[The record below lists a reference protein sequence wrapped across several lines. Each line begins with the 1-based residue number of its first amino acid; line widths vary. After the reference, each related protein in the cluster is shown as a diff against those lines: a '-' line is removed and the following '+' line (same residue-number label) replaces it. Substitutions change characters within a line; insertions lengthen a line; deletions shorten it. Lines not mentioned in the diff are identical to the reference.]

1 MSGGKSSRDKGAKYE
16 RKIAG
21 YLSDRLGVPVERRL
35 EQWRSGGDDL
45 VHPFEAWLSVEAKDV
60 AAVSLGSW
68 VDQSVRSAGHRLG
81 VVFHHRRGN
90 GDPSRDFVT
99 MTGADFVAVVETLRK
114 LAHLLDQSD
123 AQLRYYVPE
132 VER

>member
-1 MSGGKSSRDKGAKYE
+1 MSKASRDKGARYE

-21 YLSDRLGVPVERRL
+21 FLSDGLEVPFERRL

-45 VHPFEAWLSVEAKDV
+45 VHEFEPWLSIEAKDV

-68 VDQSVRSAGHRLG
+68 IDQSVESAGSRLG

-90 GDPSRDFVT
+90 SDPARDFVT
-99 MTGADFVAVVETLRK
+99 MTGADFVAVVSSIRYLAETGFGIRR
-114 LAHLLDQSD
+114 LDEIVRVD
-123 AQLRYYVPE
+123 R
-132 VER
+132 